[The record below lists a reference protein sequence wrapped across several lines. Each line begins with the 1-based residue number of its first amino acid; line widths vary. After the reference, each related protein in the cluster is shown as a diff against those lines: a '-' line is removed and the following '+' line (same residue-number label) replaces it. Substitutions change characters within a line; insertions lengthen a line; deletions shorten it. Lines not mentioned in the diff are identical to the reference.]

1 MLEKL
6 QNNTG
11 NGYFSQAV
19 SEYAKSM
26 EANSEKMGEGT
37 PKTIAE
43 FSEKEWEK
51 LLDKVDSAIEEY
63 KEDLD
68 QRKQEALQKQQ
79 EQRESYIL
87 GTAAKEEQQF
97 EQSVMLGG
105 SFRVMRFMN
114 IDSVGENSSKEPEQ
128 PDIKDTVAHIT
139 TEEAINKLL
148 GKGKQ
153 APYSAMADENGV
165 IEYKGVVF
173 QCDYD
178 HNRLCLGDVSNL
190 ENCITVPLEDGGCL
204 VFNRNNID
212 DLVKAIDMFTPK
224 DINKIMRAIAQDAK
238 VRQTKM
244 EIEDQTSGVEVLEH
258 PEDDASHTKT
268 SDTQTKYQTEDKKRE
283 V

>member
-87 GTAAKEEQQF
+87 GTAAKE
-97 EQSVMLGG
+97 
-105 SFRVMRFMN
+105 
-114 IDSVGENSSKEPEQ
+114 
-128 PDIKDTVAHIT
+128 
-139 TEEAINKLL
+139 
-148 GKGKQ
+148 
-153 APYSAMADENGV
+153 
-165 IEYKGVVF
+165 
-173 QCDYD
+173 
-178 HNRLCLGDVSNL
+178 
-190 ENCITVPLEDGGCL
+190 
-204 VFNRNNID
+204 
-212 DLVKAIDMFTPK
+212 
-224 DINKIMRAIAQDAK
+224 
-238 VRQTKM
+238 
-244 EIEDQTSGVEVLEH
+244 
-258 PEDDASHTKT
+258 
-268 SDTQTKYQTEDKKRE
+268 
-283 V
+283 